1 MTFNPAP
8 FVKDMEKHMRHAI
21 VRATADLLGR
31 VAHDYGLP
39 LEEML
44 KRYDLPH
51 ETDVPMAPVAK
62 KPSKK
67 AAAMRTPCCAI
78 NAKKQPCKRFAI
90 DGSSL
95 CTLHRRIGAAPS
107 PVEPLAGPVE
117 PLAGPVEPA
126 VEKVAPMEIE
136 DDVMMHLDEAFE
148 DSQKTVTDV
157 PREEEVDEDELLNML
172 MTELQISA

>member
-1 MTFNPAP
+1 MTFNPTP

-21 VRATADLLGR
+21 VRATADLIGR
-31 VAHDYGLP
+31 VACDYGLP

-44 KRYDLPH
+44 KRYDLPQ
-51 ETDVPMAPVAK
+51 DQGPVPLVLVAK

-67 AAAMRTPCCAI
+67 AATMRTPCCAI

-117 PLAGPVEPA
+117 PAVGPTVGPV
-126 VEKVAPMEIE
+126 PMELLEIE

-148 DSQKTVTDV
+148 DSQKTVTND
-157 PREEEVDEDELLNML
+157 EVDEDELLNML